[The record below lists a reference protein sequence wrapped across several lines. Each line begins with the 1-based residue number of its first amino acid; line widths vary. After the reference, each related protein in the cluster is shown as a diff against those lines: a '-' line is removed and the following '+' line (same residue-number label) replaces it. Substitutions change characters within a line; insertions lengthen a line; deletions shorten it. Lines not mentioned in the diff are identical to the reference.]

1 MAVGRLSRP
10 MKCAALENLSI
21 TEEITDF
28 PVETGKSVT
37 KTREIWEQG
46 CDKPRHVYAF
56 KHLFINTVACSH
68 D

>member
-1 MAVGRLSRP
+1 MRFEDDTTSFTVSVAVGRLSRP

-21 TEEITDF
+21 TERITDF

-46 CDKPRHVYAF
+46 CDKPRQ
-56 KHLFINTVACSH
+56 TR
-68 D
+68 